1 MAASCSVFRF
11 VSTFRLPVIYR
22 SVRRCSSSNRASKT
36 STEPSGEERDQTKLS
51 RDVRRLLRSVPFP
64 VVVVTTAKHMT
75 NPSSD
80 NAYLRG
86 VTCSSF
92 TSVSLQPP
100 IVSFCMNKPSRMH
113 SLLVETQHCAVH
125 ILSKDQ
131 EESRVKCL
139 SQGHNVGAQVRTC
152 LWAQPRIRSHC
163 LTAACST
170 TCATRRQMTNV
181 CLCTSLQ
188 IHYSVHFATPV
199 AEGQDQFQSVPHTL
213 GYKGVPLITG
223 AAAVLQCRAHQVHD
237 IGDHH
242 VWYGEVLDTSA
253 EETLKEPLLYFARS
267 YRSIGDEAF
276 MNAFEDA
283 TLLFEDWTHEAHLRM
298 AWNYIRLHGKE
309 NAVPKIQRGIKKFNE
324 QNKEKVKRGYH
335 ETVTQFYI
343 HAVSEAIQKID
354 CPELTFEEFLVQNP
368 HLMDPQLPLY
378 YYSPDRLNSQDARV
392 RFVPPDRQRLPSAS

>member
-11 VSTFRLPVIYR
+11 VSTFRPPVVYR
-22 SVRRCSSSNRASKT
+22 AFRRCSTSSRASKT
-36 STEPSGEERDQTKLS
+36 TTEEPAGEELNQTKLS

-64 VVVVTTAKHMT
+64 VVVVTTAKYTT
-75 NPSSD
+75 NPSDSG
-80 NAYLRG
+80 YLRG

-131 EESRVKCL
+131 
-139 SQGHNVGAQVRTC
+139 
-152 LWAQPRIRSHC
+152 
-163 LTAACST
+163 
-170 TCATRRQMTNV
+170 
-181 CLCTSLQ
+181 

-199 AEGQDQFQSVPHTL
+199 ADGQDQFQSVPHTL
-213 GYKGVPLITG
+213 GHKGVPLITG

-242 VWYGEVLDTSA
+242 VWYGEVLDTSS
-253 EETLKEPLLYFARS
+253 EDTVKEPLLYFARS

-298 AWNYIRLHGKE
+298 AWNYIRRHGKE

-324 QNKEKVKRGYH
+324 QNKDKVKRGYH

-343 HAVSEAIQKID
+343 HAVSEAIQKMD
-354 CPELTFEEFLVQNP
+354 CPELTFEEFVAQNP

-378 YYSPDRLNSQDARV
+378 YYSPDRLNSEDARV
-392 RFVPPDRQRLPSAS
+392 RFVPPDRQQLPSTS